1 MPPRSR
7 GRVGPSSAAVGVL
20 VRREGAGKAG
30 CWSHPRSACS
40 KKARGRTTGTAE
52 HPAFP
57 ARWLYGLYAISPGT
71 GCLAP
76 VARCARH
83 ERRDLDASIGA
94 PGPRDFAVRSSSV
107 VAQKRLTKPRPP
119 HPRLTCR
126 DDRDTPLSAKQDGGN
141 KITDLEVVSIN
152 ILVFRIYGLRRCRA
166 ASVDHMSWPPS
177 NSPLMTTCF
186 PSAPN
191 HRLALATKRVARKLQ
206 RHRNPEISRESVE
219 GARPRLRAIERR
231 LSPFSI
237 RL

>member
-52 HPAFP
+52 HPTFP

-76 VARCARH
+76 VARSARH
-83 ERRDLDASIGA
+83 ERRDLGASIGA
-94 PGPRDFAVRSSSV
+94 PGPRDFAVRNSSV

-141 KITDLEVVSIN
+141 KITDLGVVSIK
-152 ILVFRIYGLRRCRA
+152 ILVFRICGLRRCRA

-186 PSAPN
+186 PSTTK
-191 HRLALATKRVARKLQ
+191 HRRLALARNARKKVQ
-206 RHRNPEISRESVE
+206 RQR
-219 GARPRLRAIERR
+219 
-231 LSPFSI
+231 SPNLNSD
-237 RL
+237 